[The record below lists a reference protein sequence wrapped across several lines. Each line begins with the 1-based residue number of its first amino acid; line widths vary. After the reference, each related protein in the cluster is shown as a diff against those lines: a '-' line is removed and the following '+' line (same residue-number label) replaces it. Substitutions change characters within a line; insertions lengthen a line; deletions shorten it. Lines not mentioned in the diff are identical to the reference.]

1 MKLTINED
9 SPTKRTLTVDIPA
22 EDIVKAENDLIKE
35 FSKQAKIP
43 GFRPGKAPANLIRS
57 RYKKPLRDELLQK
70 IGSEAYKTA
79 ITDNKEIKVHSI
91 LAVNGLEEISTESP
105 ATIVIEAEIVPAFN
119 LPAYKD
125 FKLEEEAVAVTDEEV
140 EEQLQ
145 QMLKSRADY
154 QKVDREAAKGDYV
167 RLNYEGTLGGKPVSE
182 ITDEKIFGKQ
192 ENTWEEAGEDR
203 GVGIE
208 AIVSGILGMKEGDKK
223 TVTQNFAGDFRVE
236 ALRGQSVEYA
246 LEVTEVREVVIP
258 TLDDK
263 MAESFGVK
271 SVEELREQVKGNI
284 LSRKNQ
290 EVAMKVREQFLEQL
304 RGGVDFPLPEKA
316 VEQETQQV
324 LAGLMQQ
331 NMQRG
336 VSEEEMKKHQEGL
349 YESAEQT
356 AKRNLK
362 TDILLNRIAAEEK
375 VEVTQEDLSQA
386 LMNEAYR
393 AQMNPEDLVKHLK
406 ENESSMR
413 NFRQRVLFG
422 KTLDK
427 AIDAVKGKSAE

>member
-1 MKLTINED
+1 
-9 SPTKRTLTVDIPA
+9 
-22 EDIVKAENDLIKE
+22 
-35 FSKQAKIP
+35 
-43 GFRPGKAPANLIRS
+43 
-57 RYKKPLRDELLQK
+57 
-70 IGSEAYKTA
+70 
-79 ITDNKEIKVHSI
+79 
-91 LAVNGLEEISTESP
+91 
-105 ATIVIEAEIVPAFN
+105 
-119 LPAYKD
+119 
-125 FKLEEEAVAVTDEEV
+125 
-140 EEQLQ
+140 
-145 QMLKSRADY
+145 
-154 QKVDREAAKGDYV
+154 
-167 RLNYEGTLGGKPVSE
+167 
-182 ITDEKIFGKQ
+182 
-192 ENTWEEAGEDR
+192 
-203 GVGIE
+203 
-208 AIVSGILGMKEGDKK
+208 
-223 TVTQNFAGDFRVE
+223 
-236 ALRGQSVEYA
+236 
-246 LEVTEVREVVIP
+246 
-258 TLDDK
+258 
-263 MAESFGVK
+263 
-271 SVEELREQVKGNI
+271 
-284 LSRKNQ
+284 
-290 EVAMKVREQFLEQL
+290 MKVREQFLEQL